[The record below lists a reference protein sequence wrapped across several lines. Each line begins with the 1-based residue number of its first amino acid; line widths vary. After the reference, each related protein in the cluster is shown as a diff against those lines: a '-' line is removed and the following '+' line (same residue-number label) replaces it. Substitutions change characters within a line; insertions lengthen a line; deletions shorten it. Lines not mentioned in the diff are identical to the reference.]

1 MIDTISRAAYTYY
14 AIEGYHLSDAIDRA
28 IADTMTANTY
38 PAYIY
43 SRVAAKV
50 YERLSA
56 N

>member
-1 MIDTISRAAYTYY
+1 MIDTIARAAYTYY
-14 AIEGYHLSDAIDRA
+14 AAEGYHLSDAIDRA
-28 IADTMTANTY
+28 ISDTMVANSY

-56 N
+56 D

>member
-1 MIDTISRAAYTYY
+1 MIDTITRAAIAYT
-14 AIEGYHLSDAIDRA
+14 AEGYHLSDAIDRA
-28 IADTMTANTY
+28 IADNMTANAY
-38 PAYIY
+38 PVYIY

>member
-1 MIDTISRAAYTYY
+1 MIDTITRAAIAYTV
-14 AIEGYHLSDAIDRA
+14 EGYHLSDAIDRA
-28 IADTMTANTY
+28 IADTMTATTY
-38 PAYIY
+38 PAYVY

>member
-1 MIDTISRAAYTYY
+1 MIDTITRAAIAYTV
-14 AIEGYHLSDAIDRA
+14 EGYHLSDAIDRA
-28 IADTMTANTY
+28 IADNMTASTY
-38 PAYIY
+38 PVYIY

>member
-1 MIDTISRAAYTYY
+1 MIDTITRAAIAYTV
-14 AIEGYHLSDAIDRA
+14 EGYHLSDAIDRA
-28 IADTMTANTY
+28 IADTMTASTY

-50 YERLSA
+50 FDRLSA

>member
-1 MIDTISRAAYTYY
+1 MLSASTIRSG
-14 AIEGYHLSDAIDRA
+14 IHHLSDAIDRA
-28 IADTMTANTY
+28 ISDTMTANAY
-38 PAYIY
+38 PVYIY